1 MCSACERKV
10 RILWCFSNSPP
21 HSCLFFIDGDTCFA
35 FLHRNR
41 RRRKRSLSLA
51 HFAAVIKGFTP
62 CARDLYKKSQIQRAT
77 NHAKPICIGRQSSIS
92 PRARC
97 STIWPSREIP
107 RLNEYMCVYIVSQ
120 LSAACRHTQTAVFL
134 KQWGRLCNAR
144 SHWSYCA
151 RENSFSRNVV
161 NNWLHN

>member
-1 MCSACERKV
+1 M

-62 CARDLYKKSQIQRAT
+62 CARDLLKKIANPACDRSCKT
-77 NHAKPICIGRQSSIS
+77 NQHRPAKFNITACTLLNYL
-92 PRARC
+92 AY
-97 STIWPSREIP
+97 SREIP
-107 RLNEYMCVYIVSQ
+107 RLNGYMRVYIVSQ
-120 LSAACRHTQTAVFL
+120 LSAARIQTHSNRRVFETMRPLMQRAFPL
-134 KQWGRLCNAR
+134 KLLRL
-144 SHWSYCA
+144 
-151 RENSFSRNVV
+151 REFVFKKCCE
-161 NNWLHN
+161 